1 MIRNVRWKVVG
12 SYPIN
17 NVELKIQFWRAS
29 TKSCTFFA
37 CVLKMLAT
45 FTKDDN
51 YNYTAHIEKEQKP
64 HALVFKAISHV
75 VPLILS
81 LYLSFTRLLSPK
93 KKHVQMEVLF
103 FFPEIHFDKLDKLCL
118 LHTIT

>member
-1 MIRNVRWKVVG
+1 MERVWGRLSLIMWNLNYSSDGLQPRVVH
-12 SYPIN
+12 
-17 NVELKIQFWRAS
+17 
-29 TKSCTFFA
+29 FFA